1 MNHNDTIVA
10 QATPPGRGGVGI
22 LRISGLKAREV
33 AETVLGKLPK
43 PRYADYLPF
52 KDADGS
58 TLDQGIALWFPGPN
72 SFTGEDVLELQ
83 GHGGPVILDLL
94 LKRILIIPGLRIAR
108 PGEFSERAFLNDK
121 RSGQAE
127 AIADLID
134 ASSEQAARSALN
146 SLQGAFS
153 ARVNHLVE
161 ALTHLRIYVE
171 AAIDFPDE
179 EIDFLSDGKIEAQLN
194 NVISDLDA
202 VRAEARQGSLLRE
215 GMKVV
220 IAGRPNAGKSS
231 LLNALAGR
239 EAAIVTD
246 IAGTTRDVLR
256 EHIHIDGMP
265 LHIIDTAGLRDA
277 SDEVERIG
285 IERAWQEI
293 EQADRVL
300 FMVDG
305 TTTDAVDPADIWPDF
320 IARLPAK
327 LPITVVRNKADITG
341 ETLGLSEVNG
351 HSLVRLSARTGEG
364 VDVLRNHLKQ
374 SMGFETNMEGGFW
387 RAVVTCRRWQKR
399 RSISSRVKP
408 NCSEHG
414 PENCWQR
421 NYVWRSRTSVRSPGN
436 LPPTICWE
444 GFSPASVLANNVL
457 LPGGAMPT
465 GPTVPVSRIKQS
477 GYPATS
483 NFPYGNHCCPNGN
496 SCS

>member
-1 MNHNDTIVA
+1 MSHNDTIIA
-10 QATPPGRGGVGI
+10 QATAPGRGGVGI
-22 LRISGLKAREV
+22 LRISGPQASEV
-33 AETVLGKLPK
+33 AGVVLGKLPK

-52 KDADGS
+52 RDADGS
-58 TLDQGIALWFPGPN
+58 VLDQGIALWFPGPN

-94 LKRILIIPGLRIAR
+94 LKRILNLEGIRIAR

-121 RSGQAE
+121 LDLAQAE

-146 SLQGAFS
+146 SLQGVFS
-153 ARVNHLVE
+153 TRVNSLVD
-161 ALTHLRIYVE
+161 ALIHLRIYVE

-194 NVISDLDA
+194 QVIGSLEE

-256 EHIHIDGMP
+256 EHIHLDGMP
-265 LHIIDTAGLRDA
+265 LHIIDTAGLREA

-285 IERAWQEI
+285 IERAWNEI
-293 EQADRVL
+293 EHADRVL

-305 TTTDAVDPADIWPDF
+305 TTTDATDPATIWPDF
-320 IARLPAK
+320 IARLPAH

-341 ETLGLSEVNG
+341 EPQGLEEVSG
-351 HSLVRLSARTGEG
+351 YSLVRLSARTGDG
-364 VDVLRNHLKQ
+364 VDILRTHLKK
-374 SMGFETNMEGGFW
+374 SMGFETHLEGGFL
-387 RAVVTCRRWQKR
+387 ARRRHLQALEQAADHLQQGKMQLLGPMAGELLAEELR
-399 RSISSRVKP
+399 LAQLSLSEITGEFTSDDLLGHIFSSFCIGK
-408 NCSEHG
+408 
-414 PENCWQR
+414 
-421 NYVWRSRTSVRSPGN
+421 
-436 LPPTICWE
+436 
-444 GFSPASVLANNVL
+444 
-457 LPGGAMPT
+457 
-465 GPTVPVSRIKQS
+465 
-477 GYPATS
+477 
-483 NFPYGNHCCPNGN
+483 
-496 SCS
+496 